1 MALPQTQVGATD
13 MLSVSNLTT
22 SYGLIKA
29 LNDVSLVA
37 KEGQVTCIL
46 GPNGA
51 GKTTLMFTLAGIL
64 KPVSGSVQFDG
75 IEIAGLGAPKV
86 LQSGLSLV
94 PENRLVF
101 PLMSVRDNLMAGAYL
116 RHRSKRIEV
125 ENDLEKMYERFPVLK
140 QREEQNAGTLS
151 GGEQQMLALARALM
165 SRPKMLLLDE
175 PSVGLAPKI
184 VDEIF
189 AIITQ
194 VKSEGMSIVLVE
206 QNAIKAL
213 QVADHFYF
221 LDQGRVSF
229 NGNPNEL
236 ENEDVIRRAYLGQ

>member
-1 MALPQTQVGATD
+1 M
-13 MLSVSNLTT
+13 
-22 SYGLIKA
+22 
-29 LNDVSLVA
+29 A

-64 KPVSGSVQFDG
+64 KPASGSVKFDG

-94 PENRLVF
+94 PEK
-101 PLMSVRDNLMAGAYL
+101 PAGFSLDVSARQYDGRGL
-116 RHRSKRIEV
+116 LASQVKNAMRSKMIWKNCMRDFQCSNNVKSKMQERYQV
-125 ENDLEKMYERFPVLK
+125 E
-140 QREEQNAGTLS
+140 
-151 GGEQQMLALARALM
+151 EQQMLALARALM

-184 VDEIF
+184 IDEIF

-206 QNAIKAL
+206 QNAVKAL

-236 ENEDVIRRAYLGQ
+236 ENEDVIRRALSWTIAKRIETKWNFCKHQLMAFCLGRHMLCWL

>member
-1 MALPQTQVGATD
+1 
-13 MLSVSNLTT
+13 
-22 SYGLIKA
+22 
-29 LNDVSLVA
+29 
-37 KEGQVTCIL
+37 
-46 GPNGA
+46 
-51 GKTTLMFTLAGIL
+51 
-64 KPVSGSVQFDG
+64 
-75 IEIAGLGAPKV
+75 
-86 LQSGLSLV
+86 
-94 PENRLVF
+94 
-101 PLMSVRDNLMAGAYL
+101 
-116 RHRSKRIEV
+116 
-125 ENDLEKMYERFPVLK
+125 VLK

-184 VDEIF
+184 IDEIF

-206 QNAIKAL
+206 QNAVKAL

>member
-1 MALPQTQVGATD
+1 MALPQTQMGATD

-22 SYGLIKA
+22 CYGLIKA
-29 LNDVSLVA
+29 LNAVSLVA
-37 KEGQVTCIL
+37 QEGQVTCIL

-64 KPVSGSVQFDG
+64 NPVSGSVKFGG

-86 LQSGLSLV
+86 LHSGLSLV

-116 RHRSKRIEV
+116 RHQSKRVEV
-125 ENDLEKMYERFPVLK
+125 ENDLEKLFQRFPVLK
-140 QREEQNAGTLS
+140 EREGQNAGTLS

-194 VKSEGMSIVLVE
+194 VKSEGMSILLVE
-206 QNAIKAL
+206 QNAVKAL

-229 NGNPNEL
+229 SGNPNEL
-236 ENEDVIRRAYLGQ
+236 ENEDVIKRAYLGQ

>member
-1 MALPQTQVGATD
+1 

-29 LNDVSLVA
+29 LTAVSLVA

-64 KPVSGSVQFDG
+64 KPASGSVKFDG

-116 RHRSKRIEV
+116 RHQSKRIEV
-125 ENDLEKMYERFPVLK
+125 ENDLKKLYERFPVLK

-189 AIITQ
+189 DIITQ

-206 QNAIKAL
+206 QNAVKAL

-236 ENEDVIRRAYLGQ
+236 ENKDVIRRAYLGQ

>member
-1 MALPQTQVGATD
+1 

-29 LNDVSLVA
+29 LNAVSLVA

-64 KPVSGSVQFDG
+64 KPASGSVKFDG

-86 LQSGLSLV
+86 LQRGLSLV

-116 RHRSKRIEV
+116 RHRSNRVEV
-125 ENDLEKMYERFPVLK
+125 ENDLEKLYERFPVLK
-140 QREEQNAGTLS
+140 QREKDTETKNMFMTAWIESYFIKDSQRVA
-151 GGEQQMLALARALM
+151 
-165 SRPKMLLLDE
+165 
-175 PSVGLAPKI
+175 
-184 VDEIF
+184 F
-189 AIITQ
+189 C
-194 VKSEGMSIVLVE
+194 VE
-206 QNAIKAL
+206 
-213 QVADHFYF
+213 
-221 LDQGRVSF
+221 
-229 NGNPNEL
+229 NPF
-236 ENEDVIRRAYLGQ
+236 I

>member
-1 MALPQTQVGATD
+1 

-22 SYGLIKA
+22 SYGLIRA
-29 LNDVSLVA
+29 LKDVSLVA

-64 KPVSGSVQFDG
+64 NPVSGSVKFNG

-86 LQSGLSLV
+86 LKNGLSLV

-116 RHRSKRIEV
+116 RHQSNRIEV
-125 ENDLEKMYERFPVLK
+125 ENDLEKLYERFPVLK
-140 QREEQNAGTLS
+140 QREKQNAGTLS

-175 PSVGLAPKI
+175 PSVGLAPKV

-194 VKSEGMSIVLVE
+194 VRSEGMSIVLVE
-206 QNAIKAL
+206 QNAVKAL

-236 ENEDVIRRAYLGQ
+236 ENEEVIKRAYLGQ

>member
-1 MALPQTQVGATD
+1 

-29 LNDVSLVA
+29 LNAVSLVA

-64 KPVSGSVQFDG
+64 KPASGSVKFDG

-116 RHRSKRIEV
+116 RPKSKSNEV
-125 ENDLEKMYERFPVLK
+125 ENDLEKLYERFPVLK

-184 VDEIF
+184 IDEIF

-206 QNAIKAL
+206 QNAVKAL

>member
-1 MALPQTQVGATD
+1 

-29 LNDVSLVA
+29 LSAVSLVA

-64 KPVSGSVQFDG
+64 KPASGSVKFDG

-116 RHRSKRIEV
+116 RHQSKRIEV
-125 ENDLEKMYERFPVLK
+125 ENDLKKLYERFPVLK

-184 VDEIF
+184 IDEIF
-189 AIITQ
+189 TIITQ

-206 QNAIKAL
+206 QNAVKAL

-236 ENEDVIRRAYLGQ
+236 ENEDVIRRTYLGQ

>member
-1 MALPQTQVGATD
+1 

-22 SYGLIKA
+22 SYGLIRA
-29 LNDVSLVA
+29 LKDVSLVA

-64 KPVSGSVQFDG
+64 NPVSGSVKFNG

-86 LQSGLSLV
+86 LKNGLSLV

-116 RHRSKRIEV
+116 RHQSNRIEV
-125 ENDLEKMYERFPVLK
+125 ENDLEKLYERFPVLK
-140 QREEQNAGTLS
+140 QREKQNAGTLS

-194 VKSEGMSIVLVE
+194 VRSEGMSIVLVE
-206 QNAIKAL
+206 QNAVKAL

-236 ENEDVIRRAYLGQ
+236 ENEEVIKRAYLGQ

>member
-1 MALPQTQVGATD
+1 

-22 SYGLIKA
+22 SYGLIRA
-29 LNDVSLVA
+29 LKDVSLVA

-64 KPVSGSVQFDG
+64 NPVSGSVKFNG

-86 LQSGLSLV
+86 LKNGLSLV

-116 RHRSKRIEV
+116 RHQSNRIEV
-125 ENDLEKMYERFPVLK
+125 ENDLEKLYERFPVLK
-140 QREEQNAGTLS
+140 QREKQNAGTLS

-175 PSVGLAPKI
+175 PSVGLAPKV

-194 VKSEGMSIVLVE
+194 VRSEGMSIVLVE
-206 QNAIKAL
+206 QNAVKAL

-221 LDQGRVSF
+221 LDQGQVSF

-236 ENEDVIRRAYLGQ
+236 ENEEVIKRAYLGQ

>member
-1 MALPQTQVGATD
+1 
-13 MLSVSNLTT
+13 
-22 SYGLIKA
+22 
-29 LNDVSLVA
+29 
-37 KEGQVTCIL
+37 
-46 GPNGA
+46 
-51 GKTTLMFTLAGIL
+51 
-64 KPVSGSVQFDG
+64 
-75 IEIAGLGAPKV
+75 
-86 LQSGLSLV
+86 
-94 PENRLVF
+94 
-101 PLMSVRDNLMAGAYL
+101 
-116 RHRSKRIEV
+116 
-125 ENDLEKMYERFPVLK
+125 
-140 QREEQNAGTLS
+140 
-151 GGEQQMLALARALM
+151 MLALARALM

-189 AIITQ
+189 SIITQ

-206 QNAIKAL
+206 QNAVKAL

>member
-1 MALPQTQVGATD
+1 

-29 LNDVSLVA
+29 LSAVSLVA

-51 GKTTLMFTLAGIL
+51 GKTTLMFTIAGIL
-64 KPVSGSVQFDG
+64 KPASGSVNFDG

-116 RHRSKRIEV
+116 RHQSKGIEV
-125 ENDLEKMYERFPVLK
+125 ENDLKKLYERFPVLK

-189 AIITQ
+189 DIITQ

-206 QNAIKAL
+206 QNAVKAL

-236 ENEDVIRRAYLGQ
+236 ENKDVIRRAYLGQ